1 MANISDII
9 EQFILKSLGED
20 EFIDI
25 SRNEL
30 ANFFSCANSQINYV
44 LDTRFT
50 MDKGFIIES
59 HRGGGGY
66 IRLSKVSMH
75 NDDMIKN
82 LILESIGEE
91 ISEKRMNQILDRLV
105 REDVLTI
112 REKNILSVALSE
124 ASLSMPFGIK
134 DKIRACSFKRVLMSV
149 LKDKEING

>member
-9 EQFILKSLGED
+9 EAFILKSLGED

-50 MDKGFIIES
+50 MDKGFIKES

-66 IRLSKVSMH
+66 IRISKVNI
-75 NDDMIKN
+75 NDDGYVST
-82 LILESIGEE
+82 LILESVGEE
-91 ISEKRMNQILDRLV
+91 LTEKRMGQILDRLV
-105 REDVLTI
+105 REEITSE
-112 REKNILSVALSE
+112 RERAIIIAGLSDTA
-124 ASLSMPFGIK
+124 LSMPFGFK
-134 DKIRACSFKRVLMSV
+134 DKLRANSFKNILMTI
-149 LKDKEING
+149 LKEKEN

>member
-9 EQFILKSLGED
+9 EEFILKTLGDD

-50 MDKGFIIES
+50 MDKGFIKES

-66 IRLSKVSMH
+66 IRISKVPMS
-75 NDDMIKN
+75 DDGYVSN
-82 LILESIGEE
+82 LILESIGDELT
-91 ISEKRMNQILDRLV
+91 EKRMKQIVDRLR
-105 REDVLTI
+105 REDIITI
-112 REKNILSVALSE
+112 REQNIINAGLCDVAMN
-124 ASLSMPFGIK
+124 MPFGFK
-134 DKIRACSFKRVLMSV
+134 DKLRAGEFKHILMCI
-149 LKDKEING
+149 LKDKEN

>member
-9 EQFILKSLGED
+9 EEFILKTLGED

-50 MDKGFIIES
+50 MDKGFIKES

-66 IRLSKVSMH
+66 IRISKVPI
-75 NDDMIKN
+75 DDESYVSN

-91 ISEKRMNQILDRLV
+91 LSEKRMRQILDRLK
-105 REDVLTI
+105 REEVISARESCIISAGLSDV
-112 REKNILSVALSE
+112 A
-124 ASLSMPFGIK
+124 LSMPFGFK
-134 DKIRACSFKRVLMSV
+134 DKLRANQFKHILMYI
-149 LKDKEING
+149 LKDKEN

>member
-9 EQFILKSLGED
+9 EAFILKTLGED

-50 MDKGFIIES
+50 LDKGFTKES
-59 HRGGGGY
+59 HRGGGGF
-66 IRLSKVSMH
+66 IRISKLPISEDGYVS
-75 NDDMIKN
+75 N

-91 ISEKRMNQILDRLV
+91 LTEKRMRQIVDRLE
-105 REDVLTI
+105 REEIVTR
-112 REKNILSVALSE
+112 REGNIIISCLCDNAIN
-124 ASLSMPFGIK
+124 MPFGFK
-134 DKIRACSFKRVLMSV
+134 DKLRAGMFKNVLMCI
-149 LKDKEING
+149 LKEKEN